1 MAATEERELNE
12 IKIVSESS
20 NEKKNVKYNNFELE
34 YPKPVGIWWTLDNMI
49 RICCWLSFWL
59 SMFYFTDSLKISG
72 HLLYPNKFNNDARSD
87 LKEKNPAC
95 TVMFALIYFL
105 VSFGLLV
112 SFFLEIWSGGR
123 G

>member
-12 IKIVSESS
+12 IKIVSVTT
-20 NEKKNVKYNNFELE
+20 NEEEKNAKYNNFELE
-34 YPKPVGIWWTLDNMI
+34 YPKTIGIWWKLDNMI

-72 HLLYPNKFNNDARSD
+72 HLLYPNKFNSDVRSD

-95 TVMFALIYFL
+95 TVMFVIIYFL
-105 VSFGLLV
+105 VSFGLQCL
-112 SFFLEIWSGGR
+112 FFITHDFY
-123 G
+123 